1 MIKYPF
7 TEKTAHEEELFGNK
21 ISDPYRWLEDI
32 GNEDVKKWIAA
43 QNTLTDDQIS
53 RLPEKEKFK
62 KRLMELLDL
71 DGMKPVIKH
80 AGERLFYLKKNKGQ
94 AQFALYNSNKNFTD
108 EKAVFD
114 PNAENALCSIDSF
127 EPSPS
132 GKFIAYVSSLD
143 GSEIGAVTVRSA
155 ADNKIIDDG
164 IKWTR
169 YSGIVWNNEET
180 GFYFSKVSPDG
191 LNEKI
196 YFHETGKTEDTPVFG
211 ADFPDSAIMDV
222 YPSLDRE
229 FLLVSVMVKWDR
241 NDIFIAKLESRTA
254 KFYPLVAGYEGN
266 FSVRVNKGAV
276 FMETNLG
283 APNKK
288 IYAAPV
294 PDFENGEKIVL
305 EDKTRSYIIIREGKT
320 AIENFALTENYIVV
334 NYIEDVRTRLKV
346 FDIEGEYMYEIDL
359 PAKGVGS
366 VAPADQGD
374 LIYIEF
380 TSFFHPQTIFSLDI
394 ETNEKKVVFKADAA
408 FDPSKFK
415 LEQVFYPSKDLTM
428 IPMYILKQEYYSGG
442 PSFSPALLTGY
453 GGFNLSLLPSFSA
466 LALAWVESGGI
477 FAEAN
482 LRGGGEY
489 GEDWHKAGKREK
501 KQTVFDDFIYAGKF
515 LIEKGYTASGKLAV
529 YGRSNGGLLIG
540 AVITQAP
547 ELFGAAVCGVPL
559 LDMLRF
565 DKFLIGKYWVDEY
578 GEPSRE
584 EDFKYIYKYSP
595 YHNVKTIK
603 YPPVYTFTAISDA
616 RVHPMHALKMTAK
629 LQEAAIDSANENPAL
644 LRIEMQAGHGA
655 GKPVESIAESYAEQL
670 AFISAN
676 ISRQKN

>member
-7 TEKTAHEEELFGNK
+7 TKKAAHEEEFFGTK
-21 ISDPYRWLEDI
+21 VADPYRWLEDI
-32 GNEDVKKWIAA
+32 DSAEVKSWIAA
-43 QNTLTDDQIS
+43 QNALTDDTIA

-62 KRLMELLDL
+62 KRLLELLDL
-71 DGMKPVIKH
+71 DGMKPAIKH
-80 AGERLFYLKKNKGQ
+80 AGKRLFYLKKNKGR
-94 AQFALYNSNKNFTD
+94 AQFALYSSD
-108 EKAVFD
+108 EKMPDEKTIFD
-114 PNAENALCSIDSF
+114 PNTENALCSIDSF

-132 GKFIAYVSSLD
+132 GKFVAYASSLD
-143 GSEIGAVTVRSA
+143 GSEIGSVTVRSV
-155 ADNKIIDDG
+155 ADNKIIDEG

-169 YSGIVWNNEET
+169 YSGIVWNNEEN
-180 GFYFSKVSPDG
+180 GFYFSKLTQDG

-196 YFHETGKTEDTPVFG
+196 YFHRIGDPEDTLVFG
-211 ADFPDSAIMDV
+211 EDFPDSAIMGV
-222 YPSLDRE
+222 YSSLDRE
-229 FLLVSVMVKWDR
+229 FLIVSVMVKWDR
-241 NDIFIAKLESRTA
+241 NDIYIARLENKTA
-254 KFYPLVAGYEGN
+254 KFYPLISGYEGN
-266 FSVRVNKGAV
+266 FSASVNKGAV
-276 FMETNLG
+276 FIETNLG
-283 APNKK
+283 SPNKK

-366 VAPADQGD
+366 VVPAERGD

-408 FDPSKFK
+408 FEQSKFK

-428 IPMYILKQEYYSGG
+428 VPMYILKQECISRG
-442 PSFSPALLTGY
+442 PSSAPALLTGY
-453 GGFNLSLLPSFSA
+453 GGFNLSMLPSFSA

-501 KQTVFDDFIYAGKF
+501 KQTVFDDFIYAGKY
-515 LIEKGYTASGKLAV
+515 LIEKGYTTNEKLAI

-540 AVITQAP
+540 AVLTQAP

-565 DKFLIGKYWVDEY
+565 DRFLIGKYWVDEY
-578 GEPSRE
+578 GEPSAE
-584 EDFKYIYKYSP
+584 EDFKYIYSYSP
-595 YHNVKTIK
+595 YHNAKAVK

-629 LQEAAIDSANENPAL
+629 LQEAAAACANENPAL

-655 GKPVESIAESYAEQL
+655 GKPVDMIAESYAEQL
-670 AFISAN
+670 AFISAS
-676 ISRQKN
+676 IS